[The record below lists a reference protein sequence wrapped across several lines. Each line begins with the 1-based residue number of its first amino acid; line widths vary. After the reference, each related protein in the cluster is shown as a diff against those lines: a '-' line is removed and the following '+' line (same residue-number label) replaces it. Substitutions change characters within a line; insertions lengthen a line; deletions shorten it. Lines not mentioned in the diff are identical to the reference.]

1 MPNNRPIFSYATLL
15 LLILV
20 AAISLLESCAN
31 IIPPL
36 GGAKDTL
43 PPRAIAINPKD
54 STLQFKGQRIVLN
67 FDEYVQLDQIQ
78 QNLLVSPTP
87 KINPIVESRLRTVTI
102 RIKDTLEP
110 NTTYVINFGNAIR
123 DVNENN
129 PLRNFR
135 YVFSTGNYIDS
146 MELTGKVILAETGKT
161 DSTITVMLHRSMDDS
176 AVVKEKPRYY
186 TRVDS
191 AGNYRFQNLAPGTYS
206 IYAVKDE
213 GGSNRYM
220 SPNQLFAF
228 ADQAVVIAGETEP
241 VTLYAYAEPELP
253 KTPKAAATPAGR
265 KKGEADQDRRLRY
278 NLNLEGGLH
287 DVLKQITFSFAEP
300 LKTFDS
306 SKLQLTDDQF
316 RPLSGYSLVP
326 DSTGRL
332 YTLHYA
338 WPLDQPFN
346 LLLEKGLAED
356 SSGKGILKSDTIAFR
371 TMKESD
377 YGSIKFRFANI
388 DTTRKP
394 VLQLVQ
400 NDKIMFSYRI
410 RGKELIIPRFRPAEF
425 ELRMLYDE
433 NDNGKWDFGNFFGT
447 KRQPEKVQSIG
458 KKINIKGNW
467 DNEIDITL

>member
-1 MPNNRPIFSYATLL
+1 MRNTRPIFSYTAGFFLL
-15 LLILV
+15 FV

-36 GGAKDTL
+36 GGPKDTL
-43 PPRAIAINPKD
+43 PPRAININPKD
-54 STLQFKGQRIVLN
+54 STLNFKGQRIVLN
-67 FDEYVQLDQIQ
+67 FDEYVQLDQVQ

-87 KINPIVESRLRTVTI
+87 KINPTVESRLRTVTV

-123 DVNENN
+123 DVNESN

-146 MELTGKVILAETGKT
+146 LELAGKVLLAETGKT

-186 TRVDS
+186 TRLDS
-191 AGNYRFQNLAPGTYS
+191 AGNFRFQNLAPGTYA
-206 IYAVKDE
+206 IYAIKDE

-220 SPNQLFAF
+220 SPSQLFAF
-228 ADQAVVIAGETEP
+228 ADRAVVITGPTEP
-241 VTLYAYAEPELP
+241 QTLYAYAEPEAP
-253 KTPKAAATPAGR
+253 KTTKPAAPAGR
-265 KKGEADQDRRLRY
+265 KKGEEDQDRRLRY
-278 NLNLEGGLH
+278 TISLEGGQH
-287 DVLKQITFSFAEP
+287 DVLRQITFSFPEA

-306 SKLQLTDDQF
+306 TKLVLTDDKFQ
-316 RPLSGYSLVP
+316 PVTGYKLEA
-326 DSTGRL
+326 DTTGRI
-332 YTLHYA
+332 YTLSYN
-338 WPLDQPFN
+338 WPLDQPYN

-356 SSGKGILKSDTIAFR
+356 SSGKGILKSDTIPFR

-388 DTTRKP
+388 DTSRKP

-400 NDKIMFSYRI
+400 NDKVLFSYRI

-425 ELRMLYDE
+425 ELRILYDE
-433 NDNGKWDFGNFFGT
+433 NENGRWDFGNFFGP

-458 KKINIKGNW
+458 RKINIKGNW